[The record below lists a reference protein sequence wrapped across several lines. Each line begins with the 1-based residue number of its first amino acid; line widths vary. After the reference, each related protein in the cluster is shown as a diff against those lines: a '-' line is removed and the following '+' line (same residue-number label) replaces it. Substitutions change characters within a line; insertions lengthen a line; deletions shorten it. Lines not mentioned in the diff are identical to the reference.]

1 MNLLQKDHVGEA
13 LGMNKLGIV
22 ISFQVFHLRI
32 AIHFFPKKSFS
43 PKQLVYNKNSLV

>member
-32 AIHFFPKKSFS
+32 AIHFFS
-43 PKQLVYNKNSLV
+43 PKIISSQAVGL